1 MNTRKTIGIIL
12 MVLLLI
18 LCAVL
23 MVLRFSAAK
32 ASDAAALRES
42 MATPYRPQRR
52 MLPRSRALRRN
63 PRRRRSRPLR
73 PSRHRTR
80 TPLPARAAALGL
92 PEPPD
97 IDINSWEYILANAD
111 NSIAEYAPPE
121 LVTLEGQ
128 LVDSR
133 IADALAAMAAD
144 TRAQGLSVYLSSGYR
159 SYADQAANFLRV
171 CRNNGVSDGKDSQ
184 GYYITM
190 PAGHSEH
197 QTGLC
202 CDITD
207 IYYPTKN
214 RSIENTAMFQYM
226 NAHCQ
231 EFGFILRFPDGMEPI
246 TGVMYEPF
254 HFRYVGVE
262 AAKYITENN
271 ICFETFV
278 SLYRDIGTAEN
289 PQES

>member
-1 MNTRKTIGIIL
+1 
-12 MVLLLI
+12 
-18 LCAVL
+18 
-23 MVLRFSAAK
+23 
-32 ASDAAALRES
+32 
-42 MATPYRPQRR
+42 
-52 MLPRSRALRRN
+52 MLPGAERYAGTHGDAGADRYARADAGPGL
-63 PRRRRSRPLR
+63 
-73 PSRHRTR
+73 
-80 TPLPARAAALGL
+80 PLPAAPRRSVCPSRRTLISTAGSISSQT
-92 PEPPD
+92 PITP
-97 IDINSWEYILANAD
+97 
-111 NSIAEYAPPE
+111 IAEYAPPE

-226 NAHCQ
+226 NAPCQ
-231 EFGFILRFPDGMEPI
+231 EFGFIMRFPDGMEPI

>member
-73 PSRHRTR
+73 PSQRRTR
-80 TPLPARAAALGL
+80 TPLSAAPRRSVCPSRRISISTAGSISSQT
-92 PEPPD
+92 PITP
-97 IDINSWEYILANAD
+97 
-111 NSIAEYAPPE
+111 IAEYAPPE

-246 TGVMYEPF
+246 T
-254 HFRYVGVE
+254 
-262 AAKYITENN
+262 A
-271 ICFETFV
+271 
-278 SLYRDIGTAEN
+278 
-289 PQES
+289 

>member
-1 MNTRKTIGIIL
+1 M
-12 MVLLLI
+12 
-18 LCAVL
+18 
-23 MVLRFSAAK
+23 
-32 ASDAAALRES
+32 
-42 MATPYRPQRR
+42 
-52 MLPRSRALRRN
+52 
-63 PRRRRSRPLR
+63 
-73 PSRHRTR
+73 
-80 TPLPARAAALGL
+80 
-92 PEPPD
+92 
-97 IDINSWEYILANAD
+97 
-111 NSIAEYAPPE
+111 
-121 LVTLEGQ
+121 TLEGQ

-262 AAKYITENN
+262 AAKYIAENN

>member
-42 MATPYRPQRR
+42 MATPVPTAT
-52 MLPRSRALRRN
+52 PDVT
-63 PRRRRSRPLR
+63 PE
-73 PSRHRTR
+73 PSA
-80 TPLPARAAALGL
+80 TPEPTATLEPTATPEPTPDPDSPAGRAAALGL

-262 AAKYITENN
+262 AATYIMEKGLT
-271 ICFETFV
+271 FEEFLA
-278 SLYRDIGTAEN
+278 LYKTPEAAAPTA
-289 PQES
+289 

>member
-1 MNTRKTIGIIL
+1 MRG
-12 MVLLLI
+12 
-18 LCAVL
+18 ADG
-23 MVLRFSAAK
+23 SAF
-32 ASDAAALRES
+32 
-42 MATPYRPQRR
+42 QR
-52 MLPRSRALRRN
+52 SQGV
-63 PRRRRSRPLR
+63 RRRSAPGVHGNARTDRNAGCYPGAERYAGTYGDAGADRDTCSDSRPD
-73 PSRHRTR
+73 
-80 TPLPARAAALGL
+80 RAAALGL